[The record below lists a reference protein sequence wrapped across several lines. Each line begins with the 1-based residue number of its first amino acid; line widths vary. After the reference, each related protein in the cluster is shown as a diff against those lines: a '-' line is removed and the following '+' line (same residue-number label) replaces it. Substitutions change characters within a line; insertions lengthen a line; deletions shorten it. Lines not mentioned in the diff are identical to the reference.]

1 LVNVVWLFLLAVG
14 ILVAAVTGKIEVVT
28 SSAME
33 AAKLGVDVAIGL
45 IGVMSLWLG
54 LMRLAEAA
62 GLVQGLA
69 RLLQPITRLLF
80 PTIPKGHPAMGAI
93 ILNISANVLGLG
105 NAATP
110 FGLKAM
116 EEMQKLNTKKDVAS
130 EAMCTFLALNTSA
143 ITLIPATII
152 SVRLR
157 AGSVNPTEI
166 IGTTIFATSCAMVV
180 AVTAD
185 YLLRRKWGGK
195 V

>member
-80 PTIPKGHPAMGAI
+80 PSIPKGHPAMGAI

>member
-1 LVNVVWLFLLAVG
+1 MVWLFLLAVG

-80 PTIPKGHPAMGAI
+80 PSIPKGHPAMGAI

-130 EAMCTFLALNTSA
+130 EAMC
-143 ITLIPATII
+143 
-152 SVRLR
+152 
-157 AGSVNPTEI
+157 
-166 IGTTIFATSCAMVV
+166 
-180 AVTAD
+180 
-185 YLLRRKWGGK
+185 
-195 V
+195 

>member
-80 PTIPKGHPAMGAI
+80 PSIPKGHPAMGAI

-116 EEMQKLNTKKDVAS
+116 EEMQKLNTRKDVAS

>member
-80 PTIPKGHPAMGAI
+80 PSIPKGHPAMGAV

-116 EEMQKLNTKKDVAS
+116 EEMQKLNTRKDVAS